1 MNSDLVYTTS
11 GLLIKKNDH
20 YAVYEKNAT
29 PLEQI
34 FSRSTIASS
43 ELAVLDFYKTNE
55 IYTSLQANRLYMN
68 YVSNPTY
75 DNYIELVNFATDI
88 FRETSCREFF
98 ENQAAS
104 LHISPMTL
112 MLCRDI
118 INGNLTNYLQY
129 AGIPANSRFMINNG
143 MTTKSGNEKIRAM
156 FKETTKG
163 FGSLSWA
170 SILTPI
176 VENQGVFVTM
186 FKHFFVDYY

>member
-1 MNSDLVYTTS
+1 MNSGMIYTTS
-11 GLLIKKNDH
+11 GLLIEKNDQ

-55 IYTSLQANRLYMN
+55 IYTSLQANRLYMS
-68 YVSNPTY
+68 YIGNPTY
-75 DNYIELVNFATDI
+75 DGYMEMVAFATDI
-88 FRETSCREFF
+88 FKMTTCRSFF

-112 MLCRDI
+112 MLCRDVI
-118 INGNLTNYLQY
+118 HGNLGNYLQY
-129 AGIPANSRFMINNG
+129 AGIPPNARFMINNG
-143 MTTKSGNEKIRAM
+143 LTTSKANENLKKL
-156 FKETTKG
+156 FKDDR
-163 FGSLSWA
+163 SLSWVSVLA
-170 SILTPI
+170 PV
-176 VENQGVFVTM
+176 VENQGAFVTM